1 MSVRTEWKRKWQQHC
16 ISSQSAAVHV
26 GRQHERVLGDPAH
39 HGHCLELPSCGLR
52 EEEFK
57 YCCPATARARFWHSL
72 FLPCHV
78 LPRVE
83 TRDSICCEKGATVLI
98 RLLLLLLLPIS
109 SKLIPKTLSSNCL
122 GKSRLMSTP
131 RALRRALLPARLNT
145 LQAGSRQETNPHK
158 SCFIMKC

>member
-57 YCCPATARARFWHSL
+57 YCCPATARARPLLAFIIFAMS
-72 FLPCHV
+72 
-78 LPRVE
+78 RAASS
-83 TRDSICCEKGATVLI
+83 RDSICCEKGATVLI